1 MTFYCMYVPLR
12 QSAVLRQSGL
22 LSACRYVVSQ
32 PSLHHQI
39 ALLVQGKK
47 LLCRVW
53 QQIQPHS
60 EDPAG
65 KCLSWPQCERAG
77 LVSQVLI
84 RVYPRAHIFDVDPD

>member
-1 MTFYCMYVPLR
+1 MSICGLTAIVTSPNC
-12 QSAVLRQSGL
+12 SASARKKIIMPCVATNTTA
-22 LSACRYVVSQ
+22 LS
-32 PSLHHQI
+32 I
-39 ALLVQGKK
+39 
-47 LLCRVW
+47 
-53 QQIQPHS
+53 S